1 MRERRGSS
9 RGRHWDEPGG
19 SAGGGGAG
27 GSSAGGCFQ
36 DIAEAIQAHTS
47 TMDLTGQG
55 AIEGLAYQ
63 LARMAEAFE
72 RIATVLEHQGV
83 RVTVGED

>member
-1 MRERRGSS
+1 MSQAVPPVVVARADHRLA
-9 RGRHWDEPGG
+9 D
-19 SAGGGGAG
+19 A
-27 GSSAGGCFQ
+27 FQ

-63 LARMAEAFE
+63 LGRMAEAFE

>member
-1 MRERRGSS
+1 
-9 RGRHWDEPGG
+9 
-19 SAGGGGAG
+19 
-27 GSSAGGCFQ
+27 
-36 DIAEAIQAHTS
+36 
-47 TMDLTGQG
+47 MDLTGQG

-72 RIATVLEHQGV
+72 RIATVLEDQGV